1 MLITAQRNGIGCRG
15 GFVTTLFNRWRQR
28 RVWAWVL
35 LLSLPPLG
43 FSGLAAA
50 ADLASAPASAE
61 YLVRAWDTEDG
72 LPENSAT
79 AIVQTEE
86 GYLWFGTFKGLVR
99 FDGVEFRVFDPS
111 NTPMP
116 SPGVVNLHL
125 DKGGRLWVSTYR
137 GLVVREEAVWRQ
149 LPRTDGGAMDM
160 VRTFSE
166 RANGDVLVTAFNGP
180 IYEFSGG
187 TLRELPLPPGEKG
200 KGYFGGAEEDGRWWV
215 AQNKFIGRWDTDR
228 WVAMISPPD
237 LPEDALALGP
247 SRDGGLWLLL
257 GKELRKLRR
266 GTEVARHVLTEEP
279 GGVWSLA
286 EDSQGNVW
294 IASYNEGFIRVTASG
309 ASRRWAPADGVSD
322 NGRCVFEDRER
333 SLWLG
338 TSGDGLLRLTRQ
350 RFQHFG
356 LTSRRKGSQVHSV
369 SADRN
374 GGVWAAT
381 FGQGLLH
388 LSDVG
393 VVDRL
398 PPGLT
403 NNLPYLQSVLEDR
416 MGRLWVSG
424 MGEGIR
430 LFDRAGADPV
440 RSVQV
445 GGLNVI
451 ALFEDSRGQI
461 WMSSASG
468 RVSRSD
474 GKDFTVFDAEA
485 GLPMDAGFGFAE
497 DAGGAIWVVS
507 ESGLF
512 CRLGERP
519 FVQVKDATGAAI
531 RNVNCLTTDGDGSVW
546 LGSSDRGLLR
556 LKQGT
561 VAVLDADRGFPVTAV
576 DDIIED
582 VRGFFWMTS
591 GRRIVRAHLPELQ
604 AVADGRL
611 ARVTCQI
618 FDASDGLAGAEF
630 AQRRQPTSTRD
641 RHGRLW
647 FATTRGVATIDPAT
661 LQLNGQVPPV
671 HVEEISFYR
680 PAAPVTNTIA
690 GRQHIRETPTELRAP
705 FASQVVLPAGSR
717 RIAIRFSALSLV
729 APEKTR
735 FQVKLEGVDQ
745 AWEEAEARR
754 TASYFELPPRKYVF
768 RVRASNNDGVWN
780 ETGASLAF
788 TVLPYFWQTGWFRLG
803 TGLLLVALGG
813 VLAWSWS
820 RRHIAQALERE
831 RLAHEMQH
839 LREELAH
846 SSRVSTMGQLASSL
860 AHELNQPLGAI
871 LRNTE
876 AAELLVEQVPPDLAE
891 IRAILADIRLDDQ
904 RAGGVIDRMRALLK
918 RQKAERTYL
927 ALDELLHEVGALAR
941 TDALRRK
948 VQMTVEVA
956 PGLPPVC
963 GDRIQLQQVL
973 LNLILNGMD
982 AMSEE
987 PPENRRLI
995 VEGRQMDA
1003 QTLEVRVRD
1012 RGPGVP
1018 AQSVSRLF
1026 EPFFSTKPH
1035 GMGLGLS
1042 ISRTIIEAHQG
1053 KISVENQAEGGACF
1067 AFTLPVASAKWQ
1079 VAGGR

>member
-1 MLITAQRNGIGCRG
+1 MI
-15 GFVTTLFNRWRQR
+15 TLFNRWRQR
-28 RVWAWVL
+28 RVWAWAL

-43 FSGLAAA
+43 FSGLAASA
-50 ADLASAPASAE
+50 GPTSAPADAE
-61 YLVRAWDTEDG
+61 YLLRDWDTEDG
-72 LPENSAT
+72 LPEDSAT
-79 AIVQTEE
+79 AIVQSQD

-99 FDGVEFRVFDPS
+99 FDGVKFGIFDPS
-111 NTPMP
+111 NTPMLP
-116 SPGVVNLHL
+116 SAGVVNLHL
-125 DKGGRLWVSTYR
+125 DEGGRLWVSTYR
-137 GLVVREEAVWRQ
+137 GLVVREGTIWRP
-149 LPRTDGGAMDM
+149 LPKEDGAAIDA

-166 RANGDVLVTAFNGP
+166 RANGDVLVTTFNGQV
-180 IYEFSGG
+180 YEFSGG
-187 TLRELPLPPGEKG
+187 ELRELPLPPGEKG
-200 KGYFGGAEEDGRWWV
+200 KGYFGGADEDGRWWV
-215 AQNKFIGRWDTDR
+215 AQNKFIGRWESDR
-228 WVAMISPPD
+228 WVSMISPPD
-237 LPEDALALGP
+237 VPADAVALGP

-257 GKELRKLRR
+257 GKELCKLRR
-266 GTEVARHVLTEEP
+266 GAEVVRNALADKP

-294 IASYNEGFIRVTASG
+294 IASYNEGFTRVTVGG
-309 ASRRWAPADGVSD
+309 AMRRWAAADGTSD

-338 TSGDGLLRLTRQ
+338 TSGDGLLRLTRR

-356 LTSRRKGSQVHSV
+356 LTVGRKGSQVHSV
-369 SADRN
+369 SADPN

-381 FGQGLLH
+381 FGQGLFH

-393 VVDRL
+393 VIDRL
-398 PPGLT
+398 PPVLT
-403 NNLPYLQSVLEDR
+403 NSIPYLQSVLEDR
-416 MGRLWVSG
+416 MGRLWVSS
-424 MGEGIR
+424 MGDGIR
-430 LFDRAGADPV
+430 LYDRAGADPV
-440 RSVQV
+440 RSVQA

-461 WMSSASG
+461 WMSAAG
-468 RVSRSD
+468 GWVSRSD

-485 GLPMDAGFGFAE
+485 GLPGDAGFGFAE
-497 DAGGAIWVVS
+497 DAAGAIWVVS

-512 CRLGERP
+512 RRSGEGP
-519 FVQVKDATGAAI
+519 FIQVTDATGAAI
-531 RNVNCLTTDGDGSVW
+531 RNVGCLKADGDGSVW

-556 LKQGT
+556 WKQGT

-576 DDIIED
+576 DGIVED
-582 VRGFFWMTS
+582 DRGFFWMTS
-591 GRRIVRAHLPELQ
+591 GRRVVRAHLPGLQ
-604 AVADGRL
+604 AAADGRL
-611 ARVTCQI
+611 ARVSCQI
-618 FDASDGLAGAEF
+618 FDASDGLVGAEF

-647 FATTRGVATIDPAT
+647 FATTKGVATIDPAA

-671 HVEEISFYR
+671 HVEEISFDR
-680 PAAPVTNTIA
+680 PAAPVTDTIA
-690 GRQHIRETPTELRAP
+690 GRQRTRETHTELRGP
-705 FASQVVLPAGSR
+705 FASPVVLPAGSW
-717 RIAIRFSALSLV
+717 RIAIRYSALSLP
-729 APEKTR
+729 APEKMR
-735 FQVKLEGVDQ
+735 FQVKLEGADR
-745 AWEEAEARR
+745 AWEEAEERR
-754 TASYFELPPRKYVF
+754 TASYYELPPREYVF
-768 RVRASNNDGVWN
+768 RVRAANNDGVWN

-788 TVLPYFWQTGWFRLG
+788 TVLPYYWQTGWFRLG

-813 VLAWSWS
+813 ALAWSRF
-820 RRHIAQALERE
+820 RRHIAIVLERE

-860 AHELNQPLGAI
+860 AHELNQPLSAI

-876 AAELLVEQVPPDLAE
+876 AAELLIEQVPPDLAE
-891 IRAILADIRLDDQ
+891 IRAILTDIRLDDQ

-918 RQKAERTYL
+918 RQKSERTRL

-956 PGLPPVC
+956 PGLPPVY
-963 GDRIQLQQVL
+963 GDRVQLQQVL

-995 VEGRQMDA
+995 VEGRQTEA

-1018 AQSVSRLF
+1018 ALSVPRLF

-1035 GMGLGLS
+1035 GMGFGLS

-1053 KISVENQAEGGACF
+1053 KIWVENQAEGGACF
-1067 AFTLPVASAKWQ
+1067 AFTLPVI
-1079 VAGGR
+1079 GDR